1 MTREEAQRRAA
12 LSAERAKAQLAERE
26 RRASDLAPELWR
38 SGKSVS
44 EVAAEIGCS
53 RATVQ
58 RRLRAAGVRCDQ
70 AERNRRITQRHGTR
84 VKWSPDMVAAL
95 VRARQARRS
104 YRECTEIVGV
114 GLGLIKAKAREL
126 GLNGRNP

>member
-95 VRARQARRS
+95 VRAVEAVEAGLTRS
-104 YRECTEIVGV
+104 VPTANNFRKRVLALLFCQ
-114 GLGLIKAKAREL
+114 
-126 GLNGRNP
+126 